1 MRGVAIGFV
10 AGLSFIAGCTS
21 TEVLVAHSVPLE
33 KSTSEIAEAQL
44 LDVGVAVF
52 DSGVPEGEVD
62 KDVLEHLIK
71 EGTFVQI
78 RRSEAIYQ
86 AVLLRNTL
94 QKSANWGTVWVTPKD
109 STAADLSVDGKI
121 LHSDG
126 DYFQLHIKAT
136 DSTGRIWVDKNYQ
149 MSTAAGAFNR
159 QRYPDLDPY
168 QDVFNEISNDLSKAR
183 KDLSAKDTQT
193 IRTVAGL
200 RYAADL
206 SPDAFGSYV
215 ADNKG
220 QYKINRLP
228 AEDDP
233 MYGRTEQVRQRER
246 LFLDTIDQHY
256 DQFYKDASTPYNG
269 WRESA
274 REESIEVKELTKS
287 AHWRTGMGIASILA
301 SVVYGTSHGS
311 EFTERMLRDAALYIG
326 VDMLRTSQTRKQE
339 KQIHQSQ
346 LEELNGSFDD
356 SIKPVVVA
364 IQGTEHRL
372 TGTADAQYKEW
383 RDLLRQIFIEESGFV
398 PDDVSVYAGEPEP
411 AAPRQDPLPGLALT
425 LPGTAT
431 PSALDTAAPEN
442 APAGAAAAPAG
453 AVAAPAGAA
462 AAPAGAAAAPAGAPG
477 APADAAGATAA
488 PADAASTPAPAAPS
502 SEPTSAQ
509 AAPSGDAA
517 PPAESVSNATSS
529 AANGG

>member
-1 MRGVAIGFV
+1 MRRLAIGFV
-10 AGLSFIAGCTS
+10 AGLSLIAGCTS

-52 DSGVPEGEVD
+52 NSGVPEGEVD

-78 RRSEAIYQ
+78 RRSEAIYM

-136 DSTGRIWVDKNYQ
+136 DATGHIWVDKNYE
-149 MSTAAGAFNR
+149 MSTAAGAYNR

-168 QDVFNEISNDLSKAR
+168 QDVFNEISNDLGKAR
-183 KDLSAKDTQT
+183 KSLSAKDTDT
-193 IRTVAGL
+193 IRTVASL

-206 SPDAFGSYV
+206 SPDAFSGYV

-228 AEDDP
+228 ADGDP

-246 LFLDTIDQHY
+246 LFLDTIDEHY
-256 DQFYKDASTPYNG
+256 DEFYKDADKPYNG

-326 VDMLRTSQTRKQE
+326 VDMLRTSQVRKQE
-339 KQIHQSQ
+339 KQIHQQQ

-372 TGTADAQYKEW
+372 TGTADAQYNEW

-398 PDDVSVYAGEPEP
+398 PDDLSVYAGEPEP
-411 AAPRQDPLPGLALT
+411 SAPRQDPLPGTAPVAGVALT

-431 PSALDTAAPEN
+431 PSAAETAAPEN
-442 APAGAAAAPAG
+442 APAGAAAAPG
-453 AVAAPAGAA
+453 
-462 AAPAGAAAAPAGAPG
+462 
-477 APADAAGATAA
+477 DAAGTVAA
-488 PADAASTPAPAAPS
+488 PADAASTPAPTATTPA
-502 SEPTSAQ
+502 SEPASAQ
-509 AAPSGDAA
+509 AAPSSETAA
-517 PPAESVSNATSS
+517 PPESVSNATS

>member
-1 MRGVAIGFV
+1 MRGIAIAFV
-10 AGLSFIAGCTS
+10 AGLSLIAGCTS

-52 DSGVPEGEVD
+52 NSGVPEGEVD

-78 RRSEAIYQ
+78 RRSEAIYM

-136 DSTGRIWVDKNYQ
+136 DATGHIWVDKNYE
-149 MSTAAGAFNR
+149 MSTAAGAYNR

-168 QDVFNEISNDLSKAR
+168 QDVFNEISNDLGKAR
-183 KDLSAKDTQT
+183 KSLSAKDTDT
-193 IRTVAGL
+193 IRTVASL

-206 SPDAFGSYV
+206 SPDAFSGYV

-228 AEDDP
+228 ADGDP

-246 LFLDTIDQHY
+246 LFLDTIDEHY
-256 DQFYKDASTPYNG
+256 DEFYKDADKPYNG

-326 VDMLRTSQTRKQE
+326 VDMLRTSQVRKQE
-339 KQIHQSQ
+339 KQIHQQQ

-372 TGTADAQYKEW
+372 TGTADAQYNEW

-398 PDDVSVYAGEPEP
+398 PDDLSVYAGEPEP
-411 AAPRQDPLPGLALT
+411 SAPRQDPLPGTAPVAGVALT

-431 PSALDTAAPEN
+431 PSAAETAAPEN
-442 APAGAAAAPAG
+442 APAGAAAAPG
-453 AVAAPAGAA
+453 
-462 AAPAGAAAAPAGAPG
+462 
-477 APADAAGATAA
+477 DAAGTVAA
-488 PADAASTPAPAAPS
+488 PADAASTPAPTATTPA
-502 SEPTSAQ
+502 SEPASAQ
-509 AAPSGDAA
+509 AAPSSETAA
-517 PPAESVSNATSS
+517 PPESVSNATS